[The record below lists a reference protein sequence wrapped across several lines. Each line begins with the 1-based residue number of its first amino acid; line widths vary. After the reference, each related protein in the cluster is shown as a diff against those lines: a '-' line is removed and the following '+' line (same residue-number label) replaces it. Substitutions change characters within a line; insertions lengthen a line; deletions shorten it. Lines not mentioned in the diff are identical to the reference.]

1 MSNKIE
7 FNGLRK
13 VLDESESIKDSK
25 QINNKPK
32 KFIILLSGENYKK
45 YIEVYKSKLSA
56 SDQRERSGKIF

>member
-7 FNGLRK
+7 LNGLRNI
-13 VLDESESIKDSK
+13 LDDSESIRDSK
-25 QINNKPK
+25 QIQIKPK

-45 YIEVYKSKLSA
+45 YIEVYKSKFPA

>member
-45 YIEVYKSKLSA
+45 YIEVYKSKLPA

>member
-7 FNGLRK
+7 LNGLRN
-13 VLDESESIKDSK
+13 VLDDSESIQDSK

-45 YIEVYKSKLSA
+45 YIEVYKSKLPA

>member
-7 FNGLRK
+7 LNGLIN
-13 VLDESESIKDSK
+13 VLNDSESIQDSK

-45 YIEVYKSKLSA
+45 YIEVYKSKFPA